1 MQKKKR
7 EVDEVDFKI
16 TGGNSNSSIFID
28 NKRENNGILL
38 FDVNMILESE
48 SIPKEFRI
56 SFSIRDVDI
65 YSVWSPSIR
74 YGRYIGPNWGKR
86 TTSSRLASWMPMHSL
101 VSSTGKNRMTVAISD
116 AKTPIDLRS
125 GECEEDANIQ
135 WDIKFFTVP
144 IAPIKQYKATVR
156 IDTRSIPY
164 YDAIYDTVAWWE
176 TDCGYTPAYV
186 PEHAKLPMNSLWYT
200 YHQKLDVE
208 SIIKECEL
216 SKPLGMD
223 TVIVDDGWQ
232 TDDNT
237 RGYQFCGDWEVSPA
251 KIPDMKDFVR
261 RVHETGMKIMLW
273 FSVPFMGT
281 GAKSYARFCDML
293 LDETGNNK
301 TYFSLDPRYKKVR
314 DYLIAIYAKAVEEWG
329 FDGLK
334 LDFIDSFAL
343 KGKSLEYDERRDYQS
358 LEDAVDALMTELTD
372 TLRAINPEVLIEFR
386 QSYVGPAI
394 RKYGNMLRV
403 ADCPNDAIR
412 NRQDVINLRLTSG
425 STAVHSDMIMWNCD
439 DTVESAA
446 MQFASILYSVPQ
458 ISMKLETL
466 PADHKKM
473 LSFYLSFWRDN
484 RDVLLNGKLVA
495 ANPESSYSIVYA
507 EKDDL
512 AIFTSY
518 TERVIDCSAY
528 ARVIAI
534 NATGCTSLILKGAC
548 GKAYRVLDCMG
559 NVQKE
564 GIISEALCEIDIPLC
579 GMIQLS

>member
-1 MQKKKR
+1 M
-7 EVDEVDFKI
+7 DFQI
-16 TGGNSNSSIFID
+16 TGGNPNSSIYIS
-28 NKRENNGILL
+28 NERKNNGILL

-56 SFSIRDVDI
+56 SFSIQDVDI

-74 YGRYIGPNWGKR
+74 FDRYIGPNWSKR
-86 TTSSRLASWMPMHSL
+86 TTSSRLASWMPLHSL
-101 VSSTGKNRMTVAISD
+101 VSVTGKNRMTVAISD
-116 AKTPIDLRS
+116 AKTPIELRT
-125 GECEEDANIQ
+125 GECEENAGIQ
-135 WDIKFFTVP
+135 WEIKFFTVP
-144 IAPIKQYKATVR
+144 IAPVKNYKATIR
-156 IDTRSIPY
+156 IDTRDIPY

-176 TDCGYTPAYV
+176 NECGYIPAYV
-186 PEHAKLPMNSLWYT
+186 PLHAKLPMNSLWYT
-200 YHQKLDVE
+200 YHQQLDVE
-208 SIIKECEL
+208 DIIKECEL

-232 TDDNT
+232 TDDNN
-237 RGYQFCGDWEVSPA
+237 RGYQFCGDWEVAPA

-273 FSVPFMGT
+273 FSVPFIGT

-293 LDETGNNK
+293 LDETGNKKN
-301 TYFSLDPRYKKVR
+301 YFSLDPRYKEVR
-314 DYLIAIYAKAVEEWG
+314 DYLIAIYAKAIEEWG

-334 LDFIDSFAL
+334 LDFIDSFVL
-343 KGKSLEYDERRDYQS
+343 KGKSLEYDERRDHQS
-358 LEDAVDALMTELTD
+358 LEDAVDALMTDVTN

-412 NRQDVINLRLTSG
+412 NKQDVINLRLTSG
-425 STAVHSDMIMWNCD
+425 ATAVHSDMIMWNPD

-446 MQFASILYSVPQ
+446 MQFVSILYSVPQ
-458 ISMKLETL
+458 ISMKLATL
-466 PADHKKM
+466 PAEHKKM

-484 RDVLLNGKLVA
+484 RDTLLNGKLIA
-495 ANPESSYSIVYA
+495 ANPESSYSIVYT
-507 EKDDL
+507 EKDGF
-512 AIFTSY
+512 AIFTAY

-528 ARVIAI
+528 AKVVAI
-534 NATGCTSLILKGAC
+534 NATGVTSLILKGAY

-559 NVQKE
+559 NIQKE

-579 GMIQLS
+579 GMIELS